1 MTSYNAESIP
11 SILIKCLFSLSCIGH
26 IVSFDQDNVILTVT
40 FKYFIAWDAVWNCIG

>member
-11 SILIKCLFSLSCIGH
+11 LILINCLFPLSCIGH

-40 FKYFIAWDAVWNCIG
+40 KYFIAWDAVWNCIG